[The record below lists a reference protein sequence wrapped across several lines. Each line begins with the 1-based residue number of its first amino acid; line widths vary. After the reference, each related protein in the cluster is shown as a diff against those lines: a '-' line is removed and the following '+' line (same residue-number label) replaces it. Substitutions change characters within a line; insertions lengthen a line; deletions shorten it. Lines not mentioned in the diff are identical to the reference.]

1 MSLNNI
7 QLPASLHASMF
18 KNSLIDLKFKPDSQ
32 ILQEENK
39 LEFLGGNEKKIIF
52 LTNDDQNKFISD
64 SAIIFL
70 NALLNACSLTLA
82 DIALINFNQ
91 YKMVRYSE
99 LTDRLNARKVLIFG
113 ISADKLSLPFTI
125 PFFQVQKFQEAVFL
139 FCPSLEEV
147 QRDKELKKQLW
158 NCLQKIFNI
167 KK

>member
-18 KNSLIDLKFKPDSQ
+18 KNSLVDLKSKSDGQ

-70 NALLNACSLTLA
+70 NALLNACFLTLA

-91 YKMVRYSE
+91 YKMIRYSE
-99 LTDRLNARKVLIFG
+99 LTDGLNARKVLIFG
-113 ISADKLSLPFTI
+113 ISADKLGLPFTI

-139 FCPSLEEV
+139 FCPSFEEV
-147 QRDKELKKQLW
+147 QKDKGLKKQLW
-158 NCLQKIFNI
+158 NCLQKIFNV